1 MQNNDFR
8 AKQFLMFD
16 ALEGFSYGIH
26 KIGVTIKNTKLEVGK
41 FVTISYYNDLD
52 YIITS
57 GKIKSIDNKNR
68 YLYIL
73 NTKIYLDNIVRIE

>member
-26 KIGVTIKNTKLEVGK
+26 KIGVTVKNTKLEVGK
-41 FVTISYYNDLD
+41 FVTIS
-52 YIITS
+52 
-57 GKIKSIDNKNR
+57 
-68 YLYIL
+68 
-73 NTKIYLDNIVRIE
+73 